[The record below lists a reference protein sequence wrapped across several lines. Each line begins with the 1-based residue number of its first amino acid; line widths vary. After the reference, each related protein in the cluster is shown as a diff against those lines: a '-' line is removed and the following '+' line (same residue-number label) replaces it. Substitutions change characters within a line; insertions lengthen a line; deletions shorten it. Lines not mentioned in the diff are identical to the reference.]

1 MKTYRLSILL
11 PGLPHATCW
20 EAGVPVQY
28 WILCSKD
35 VPCWSFHYG
44 ASKGKLLKS
53 KPQRVSRLDSLSL
66 PGEPVWLRLR
76 LRLPR
81 FQFTAQT
88 TRYPFT
94 TGSHED
100 SLLHDFSRRAL
111 PPTSLKGTRSLFL
124 QNSSH
129 FWGPDF
135 WPPKIHELD
144 SNQISEL
151 ADVSG
156 KLSATHGIVAGN
168 ISSLQPEFFR

>member
-1 MKTYRLSILL
+1 MKTYRISILL

-28 WILCSKD
+28 RILCSKD

-44 ASKGKLLKS
+44 TRKGKLLKS
-53 KPQRVSRLDSLSL
+53 KAQSVSRLDSLSL
-66 PGEPVWLRLR
+66 PGEPGWLR

-81 FQFTAQT
+81 FQSTAQT
-88 TRYPFT
+88 TRHPFT

-111 PPTSLKGTRSLFL
+111 PATALKGTRSLFL
-124 QNSSH
+124 QNSSC

-135 WPPKIHELD
+135 WLPRIHKLD

-156 KLSATHGIVAGN
+156 KLSATRGIVAGN
-168 ISSLQPEFFR
+168 ISSLHPEFFT